1 MPLDPEIAPI
11 VDAVNA
17 AAEARPP
24 GEEQSVEERRATYRA
39 LAAFAGEGPEL
50 DEVVDRE
57 IPGPAGSIPIRV
69 YRNDGA
75 AGVFVFYHGGGYTI
89 GDLDTHDQVCR
100 QLALESASTVVSVDY
115 RLAPEHPFPAGIED
129 AWAALQ
135 WVDAN
140 RAELGG
146 SGDAGIVVGGD
157 SAGGNFSAVMAIMA
171 RDAGLELAAQLLV
184 YPGVAM
190 VDDHPSMT
198 ENAEGYV
205 LTVETIDWFVQCYA
219 PDVDDWRAAP
229 IVADDLRGVA
239 PALVIT
245 AEFDPL
251 RDQGAAYAKRLI
263 DAGVATDYRLFE
275 GMVHIFFQL
284 GSIVGAGAR
293 AVTMVAEAARVAL
306 SSD

>member
-1 MPLDPEIAPI
+1 MPLDPEIVPI

-17 AAEARPP
+17 AADARPA

-39 LAAFAGEGPEL
+39 LAAFAGDGPEL

-69 YRNDGA
+69 YRNAGA
-75 AGVFVFYHGGGYTI
+75 SGVFVFYHGGGYTI

-115 RLAPEHPFPAGIED
+115 RLAPEHPFPAGIDD

-146 SGDAGIVVGGD
+146 SADAGIVVGGD

-171 RDAGLELAAQLLV
+171 RDAGLDLAAQLLV

-229 IVADDLRGVA
+229 ILAEDLRGVA

-293 AVTMVAEAARVAL
+293 AVTLVADAARAAL
-306 SSD
+306 TRP